1 MPIEPPASRWQFPV
15 DVEVDETGL
24 MGVGADEEP
33 GTLLAAY
40 RSAFFPMPI
49 EPDGVLGWWSPDPR
63 GVLEL
68 DGVHISRSLRRSVPV
83 CRSRSRWAR

>member
-40 RSAFFPMPI
+40 RSAFLCFRYVW
-49 EPDGVLGWWSPDPR
+49 GLGPAQR
-63 GVLEL
+63 
-68 DGVHISRSLRRSVPV
+68 RLRLR
-83 CRSRSRWAR
+83 